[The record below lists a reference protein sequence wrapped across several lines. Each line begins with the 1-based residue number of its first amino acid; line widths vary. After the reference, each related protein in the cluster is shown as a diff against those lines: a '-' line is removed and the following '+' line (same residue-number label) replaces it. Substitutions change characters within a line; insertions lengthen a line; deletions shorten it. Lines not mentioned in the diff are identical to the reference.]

1 MEVIF
6 GAEITAFFLV
16 VAIDLVMSGDNAII
30 IGMAANSLPK
40 ELRKK
45 AIIYG
50 IMGATV
56 LRIIFAAIAVQLLQ
70 IIGLTLAGGLLL
82 SWVCWQMW
90 QELRE
95 HKSLAEMEAE
105 AAEKM
110 DDKDGQSKVGIRRAM
125 RNIIIADVSMSLD
138 NVLAVAGAARDHLE
152 ILIFGLVLSI
162 ALMAVASTFIANLLD
177 RYHWIS
183 YIGLAIIAYVA
194 GDMIWRGGFEL
205 HIAFASK

>member
-1 MEVIF
+1 MEALF
-6 GAEITAFFLV
+6 GAEVTAFLLV
-16 VAIDLVMSGDNAII
+16 IAIDLVMSGDNAII

-40 ELRKK
+40 ELRRK

-56 LRIIFAAIAVQLLQ
+56 LRIMFAAVAVQLLQ
-70 IIGLTLAGGLLL
+70 VIGLTLAGGLLL

-90 QELRE
+90 RELRE

-105 AAEKM
+105 AAAASSE
-110 DDKDGQSKVGIRRAM
+110 DSDQSTVSIRRAM
-125 RNIIIADVSMSLD
+125 RNIIIADLSMSLD

-152 ILIFGLVLSI
+152 VLIFGLVLSI
-162 ALMAVASTFIANLLD
+162 ALMAVASTYIANLLD

-183 YIGLAIIAYVA
+183 YLGLAVIAYVA
-194 GDMIWRGGFEL
+194 GDMIWRGGFEIHTTL
-205 HIAFASK
+205 VSN

>member
-1 MEVIF
+1 MEAIF
-6 GAEITAFFLV
+6 GAQVTAFLLV
-16 VAIDLVMSGDNAII
+16 IAIDLVMSGDNAII
-30 IGMAANSLPK
+30 IGIAANSLPK
-40 ELRKK
+40 ELRRK

-56 LRIIFAAIAVQLLQ
+56 LRIMFAAVAVQLLQ

-90 QELRE
+90 RELRE

-105 AAEKM
+105 AAVKTAE
-110 DDKDGQSKVGIRRAM
+110 DDDQTNISIRRAM
-125 RNIIIADVSMSLD
+125 RNIIIADLSMSLD

-183 YIGLAIIAYVA
+183 YIGLAVIAYVA
-194 GDMIWRGGFEL
+194 GDMIWRGGFEV
-205 HIAFASK
+205 HTTFVNN